1 MMDSKG
7 PAVGL
12 ASTCTCALE
21 RVSLLWGL
29 GIKTMHL
36 LVSGML
42 LSNGLDR
49 DELDEMAVQPG

>member
-1 MMDSKG
+1 MDSKG

-12 ASTCTCALE
+12 ASTCTCTLE
-21 RVSLLWGL
+21 RVSLLWELGL
-29 GIKTMHL
+29 YSMHS